1 MTDAALTYDVV
12 IVGGGNAALT
22 AAVTARE
29 AGASVLVLEHAPKAM
44 RCAPCTKR
52 RTPC

>member
-1 MTDAALTYDVV
+1 MVQPQLYDVV

-44 RCAPCTKR
+44 RGGN
-52 RTPC
+52 